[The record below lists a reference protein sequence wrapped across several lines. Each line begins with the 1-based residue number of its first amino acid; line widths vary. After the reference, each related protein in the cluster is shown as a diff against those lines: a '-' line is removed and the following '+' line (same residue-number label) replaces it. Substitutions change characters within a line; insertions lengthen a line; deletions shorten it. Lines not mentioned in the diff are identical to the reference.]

1 MKDLYTEKIKWMEV
15 NGYTEIKPID
25 YYRDLFPI
33 GSFQKQKESKGDYM
47 PNGILQFRNNTDS
60 KSTMHNYIIN
70 DDLSTISKCINR
82 EEPFDKHDF
91 VIISPIGYIGRNKT
105 NKNARICYAVI
116 IDVDCVG
123 SNNLHH
129 IIFQAQEKAIPMPT
143 YINISGNGV
152 HIVYIL
158 DEPIPLYSIKFKNLT
173 NLKMLLTRLVWNSY
187 TSGDPNI
194 QYQGLV
200 QGYRA
205 AGTKTKSGQIV
216 RSFKIGRKVNISEL
230 IDYADQQRS
239 VYIKM
244 SKPSSSSKNK
254 KYYTKRISS
263 LLSNKNLKAEMTNAL
278 CDNPFSHTLEDAKTK
293 WPDWYERRI
302 VMGLPPSHYHL
313 NRKVYDWWLKT
324 IKEKAVVG
332 HRGKAVYTLAAY
344 AQKCDIPYEE
354 FEKDAH
360 SLIPVF
366 DKLSVE
372 KTNRFTEDDIKRV
385 LNQYKSLDLTRMSS
399 SAISSLSGI
408 SIKSRPK
415 SKHTKTEH
423 LKKCREIRDSHFSD
437 GENWY
442 DGGGRPSKENIVKA
456 YLKTHPDETNIS
468 AIAKACGVSRP
479 TVYKYFS

>member
-33 GSFQKQKESKGDYM
+33 GSFQRQKESKGDYM

-60 KSTMHNYIIN
+60 KSTMHNYIIH

-105 NKNARICYAVI
+105 NKNARICYAII

-129 IIFQAQEKAIPMPT
+129 IIYQAQEKAIPMPT
-143 YINISGNGV
+143 YINISGNGI
-152 HIVYIL
+152 HLVYIL
-158 DEPIPLYSIKFKNLT
+158 DEPILLYSVKFKNLT
-173 NLKMLLTRLVWNSY
+173 DLKMLLTRLVWNSY
-187 TSGDPNI
+187 TSQDPNI

-205 AGTKTKSGQIV
+205 VGTKTKYGHIV
-216 RSFKIGRKVNISEL
+216 KSFKIGRKVNISEL
-230 IDYADQQRS
+230 INYADKQRY

-244 SKPSSSSKNK
+244 SKQSSSSESK

-263 LLSNKNLKAEMTNAL
+263 LLSNKNLKSEITNAL

-293 WPDWYERRI
+293 WPDWYEKRI
-302 VMGLPPSHYHL
+302 VMGLPASHYHL
-313 NRKVYDWWLKT
+313 NRKVYDWWLQT

-332 HRGKAVYTLAAY
+332 HRGKAVYTLAAF
-344 AQKCDIPYEE
+344 AQKCDISYED
-354 FEKDAH
+354 FEQDAY
-360 SLIPVF
+360 SLVPIL
-366 DKLSVE
+366 DKLSID
-372 KTNRFTEDDIKRV
+372 KSNRFTDDDIKRV
-385 LNQYKSLDLTRMSS
+385 LSQYKSLDLTRMSS
-399 SAISSLSGI
+399 SAIASLSGI
-408 SIKSRPK
+408 PIKTRQKPNLSK
-415 SKHTKTEH
+415 SEH
-423 LKKCREIRDSHFSD
+423 LEICRRIRDSHYSD
-437 GENWY
+437 GKNWY
-442 DGGGRPSKENIVKA
+442 DEGGRPSKENIVKD
-456 YLKTHPDETNIS
+456 YLKAHPDETNIS
-468 AIAKACGVSRP
+468 AIAKACNVSRP
-479 TVYKYFS
+479 TVYKYLT